1 MLSEVKHIWIVNSA
15 FGSPF
20 DRGHI
25 CIEFVDDCPEFSYR
39 RTIIL
44 ANDAQCCGQTWLIIP
59 ARSKHQFKPTCCW
72 SLIEY
77 VEFAMLNT
85 FTFILFYFTWGS
97 ITNAPNST
105 LGIRKS
111 STQWGLN
118 SQLIC
123 KTRMQSLNAQMEYT
137 WTPNW
142 MQNRNTR
149 K

>member
-1 MLSEVKHIWIVNSA
+1 MLSEVEHIWIVNSA

-59 ARSKHQFKPTCCW
+59 ARSKHQIKPTCCW

-85 FTFILFYFTWGS
+85 FTFTLFLLYLGVYHQRPKQYPWHPKKFHTMRSKFTTYMQN
-97 ITNAPNST
+97 TNAELECSN
-105 LGIRKS
+105 GIHV
-111 STQWGLN
+111 N
-118 SQLIC
+118 SQL
-123 KTRMQSLNAQMEYT
+123 NA
-137 WTPNW
+137 
-142 MQNRNTR
+142 